1 MAFLDNSGD
10 IILDAVLT
18 DTGRYRLAKGDGSFK
33 IVKFA
38 IGDDEINYGL
48 YDKNNVSGSAYYD
61 LEILQTPVLEAFT
74 NNASSMK
81 SKLISIPRTNL
92 LYLPVMML
100 ADGVTGGARVYA
112 PGTSGSFVVA
122 VDTDSVKDQL
132 DGGLFS
138 AQEKQNGGILDGAS
152 PGNIESRIIVDQGL
166 NTTEISPQFNLDS
179 DLVET
184 GYVVQIDNRLGSI
197 ASPTGTP
204 AQPAAVS
211 FIDDDNI
218 ASYYFSLGTDLS
230 YVESIPI
237 SGQSVALSRLPS
249 VTPIQG
255 PRGTRLQ
262 FKIQSSIELQTS
274 TFLFTQLGGTIA
286 SGIVDGSPPA
296 NVNYID
302 SIVKVTGQTTGYRID
317 IPVRFA
323 KV

>member
-33 IVKFA
+33 IVKFSL
-38 IGDDEINYGL
+38 GDDEINYGL
-48 YDKNNVSGSAYYD
+48 YDKNDPSGSAYYD

-92 LYLPVMML
+92 LYLPVLML
-100 ADGVTGGARVYA
+100 ADGVDGSKRMFSPA
-112 PGTSGSFVVA
+112 TSGSYVCA
-122 VDTDSVKDQL
+122 VDTKSVKSQPN
-132 DGGLFS
+132 GLFGDNN
-138 AQEKQNGGILDGAS
+138 AGLLNGAS
-152 PGNIESRIIVDQGL
+152 PGNEPGSIRVDQGL

-197 ASPTGTP
+197 VSPDKVAT
-204 AQPAAVS
+204 PAAVS

-218 ASYYFSLGTDLS
+218 ASYYFSLGTDAA
-230 YVESIPI
+230 YV
-237 SGQSVALSRLPS
+237 SGIEVTGDQQQQATIPS
-249 VTPIQG
+249 VTPIRG

-262 FKIQSSIELQTS
+262 FKIQASIELQTS
-274 TFLFTQLGGTIA
+274 TFLFSQLGSTIPA
-286 SGIVDGSPPA
+286 GIVNGSNVPP
-296 NVNYID
+296 NTRYID

-323 KV
+323 KVP